1 MLACACAERVF
12 NGGDEAAAA
21 LEIERSTGIG
31 SVQCI
36 QVVDIEPQVFSFRH
50 SVLGQRE
57 VVPQR
62 FGASGMDVSVYPV
75 ELDSVLAGLPL
86 AVGDVQSEGQVLVTA
101 YAYIEQRVAC
111 SVYGG
116 TAQGLHVL
124 SAGGN
129 RACDV
134 AHLVPHR
141 TYPTDF
147 CRSSQCVGGG
157 QVLDGE
163 RTIALGVG
171 AQVLHVHH
179 VPSRVA
185 GVEGIVGVG
194 RYGVCVQASLYR
206 RSKWRE
212 RGNRGVQTNPIF
224 SIHLQIEVASVQS
237 FEYIAGEL
245 FGDALIPPQ
254 GNGTLYQGCRV
265 ARGVESNIDATS
277 YTIHVP
283 NTEGDHFIYLA
294 HRVNVQLVPSR
305 FVRT

>member
-86 AVGDVQSEGQVLVTA
+86 AAGDVQSEGQVLVTA

-129 RACDV
+129 RARDIG
-134 AHLVPHR
+134 HLVLHR

-179 VPSRVA
+179 VPSCVA

-194 RYGVCVQASLYR
+194 GYGLSVQASLYLRGKQVKRCQEAEHANLLR
-206 RSKWRE
+206 RRD
-212 RGNRGVQTNPIF
+212 
-224 SIHLQIEVASVQS
+224 LQIDVFAAQS
-237 FEYIAGEL
+237 AEHLAGEL
-245 FGDALIPPQ
+245 AQFLF
-254 GNGTLYQGCRV
+254 V
-265 ARGVESNIDATS
+265 AA
-277 YTIHVP
+277 
-283 NTEGDHFIYLA
+283 
-294 HRVNVQLVPSR
+294 
-305 FVRT
+305 